1 MHERITDMAMK
12 IKCACGVMYD
22 DTFKFC
28 PECATPN
35 PRAKKKTK
43 SQETS
48 SEKNETQQPQTRG
61 RFTKIGESSVPS
73 SPIPSPAKAIR
84 KPIVTPA
91 EPEEDYEDEIEEDI
105 AEEEPDLYDDTDYED
120 AFDSEDEVEYEDEDE
135 SEEDYEDEASD
146 EDDEY
151 EYEEH
156 EDDTSYSLKARPL
169 SAVPARTVRHAS
181 SSVSKKPK
189 TKPISSTKSSLGKN
203 KKTYDPNF
211 DGYYD
216 DRLPAILDE
225 VTKTTHIDVILKI
238 SLAIICIAALITYC
252 IFYVQV

>member
-61 RFTKIGESSVPS
+61 RFTKIGESAVPS
-73 SPIPSPAKAIR
+73 SPTPSPAKAIK

-91 EPEEDYEDEIEEDI
+91 ELDEDYEDEIEEAD
-105 AEEEPDLYDDTDYED
+105 EEGISSYDDSDYED
-120 AFDSEDEVEYEDEDE
+120 AFDNEDEEEYGDEDE
-135 SEEDYEDEASD
+135 SEEDYEDEGYE
-146 EDDEY
+146 EDDGY
-151 EYEEH
+151 EYEED

-181 SSVSKKPK
+181 SSVSKNPK
-189 TKPISSTKSSLGKN
+189 TKQISATKSSLGKN

>member
-1 MHERITDMAMK
+1 MAMK

-35 PRAKKKTK
+35 PRAKKKTQSKEPSLEK
-43 SQETS
+43 SES
-48 SEKNETQQPQTRG
+48 TQPSTRG
-61 RFTKIGESSVPS
+61 RFTKIGESGTSS
-73 SPIPSPAKAIR
+73 SPAPTPAKISR
-84 KPIVTPA
+84 KPIAAPV
-91 EPEEDYEDEIEEDI
+91 EPEEDYEDDIEEKI
-105 AEEEPDLYDDTDYED
+105 AEEADSYDDSDYED
-120 AFDSEDEVEYEDEDE
+120 AFDNEDEPEYEDE
-135 SEEDYEDEASD
+135 EEAEDDYEDEAYD
-146 EDDEY
+146 EDDGY
-151 EYEEH
+151 EYEEQ
-156 EDDTSYSLKARPL
+156 EDDTSYRLKAKPL
-169 SAVPARTVRHAS
+169 SAVPARTIRQTS

-189 TKPISSTKSSLGKN
+189 TKQISSTKSSLNKN
-203 KKTYDPNF
+203 KKAYDPNF

-225 VTKTTHIDVILKI
+225 VTKTTHVDVILKI